1 MRHGY
6 TNDTRRDGGLV
17 VKRYAGP
24 DGAARAAA
32 EHRALTAVRGRVPVP
47 GVVSAGPDV
56 LRLEHVEGAHGQDLI
71 DAGHTAA
78 VLRSCGA
85 MLRRLQATA
94 LPEAGGVLVHGDYGP
109 HNMLFDPAT
118 FAVTAVLDWEW
129 AHPGE
134 PVEDLAWCEWIVRT
148 HHPGETG
155 ALASLFGGYG
165 SRPAWP
171 VRRDA
176 MVAKCR
182 WMLDR
187 QRPPGAAGA
196 LRWRRHLDATLAWQE

>member
-6 TNDTRRDGGLV
+6 TNDTRCAGGLV

-24 DGAARAAA
+24 DGAARAAT

-47 GVVSAGPDV
+47 GVVSAGPGL
-56 LRLEHVEGAHGQDLI
+56 LRLEQVEGVHGQDLI
-71 DAGHTAA
+71 DAGHAAA

-85 MLRRLQATA
+85 MLRCIQETA
-94 LPEAGGVLVHGDYGP
+94 APRPGSVLVHGDYGP

-118 FAVTAVLDWEW
+118 SAVTAVLDWEW

-148 HHPGETG
+148 HHPGRTG
-155 ALASLFGGYG
+155 ALASLFEGYG
-165 SRPAWP
+165 SRPGWP

-182 WMLDR
+182 WMLER
-187 QRPPGAAGA
+187 LRPADAPGA
-196 LRWRRHLDATLAWQE
+196 LRWQRHLDATLAWSE